1 MYVLFRPIINEAAA
15 ATAKTRADNE
25 LAAKKGRLDNAF
37 QEAIDSIKQV
47 RATLNE
53 MALPTK
59 ELLAARQREAEN
71 ANGLM
76 KDAEYLANVIAAT
89 SPDNSINVEGK
100 RVTAK
105 KDYYTAFRGINT
117 KISDILAEVYADQHK
132 LSGPTSKWKGTARQA
147 SGRHASTRS
156 RQVW

>member
-1 MYVLFRPIINEAAA
+1 MSCDLIILMYVLFRPIINEAAA
-15 ATAKTRADNE
+15 TTAKTRADNE

-37 QEAIDSIKQV
+37 QEAIDAIKQV

-76 KDAEYLANVIAAT
+76 KDTEYLANVIAAT
-89 SPDNSINVEGK
+89 SPDNSVNVEGK

-117 KISDILAEVYADQHK
+117 KIADILAEVYADQHK
-132 LSGPTSKWKGTARQA
+132 A
-147 SGRHASTRS
+147 
-156 RQVW
+156 